1 MAKNAAKLVNASK
14 IPELFP
20 PVQFAFY
27 GNTITRYRQ
36 KILKKKVVSS
46 YMLISF
52 LIGQSKIRHN
62 ICRGGC
68 EGIPLAKCG
77 NEQEALYDD
86 EQGDKEFLRQLL
98 PHQGS

>member
-36 KILKKKVVSS
+36 KLLKKKVITD
-46 YMLISF
+46 LISHF
-52 LIGQSKIRHN
+52 PIDQS
-62 ICRGGC
+62 
-68 EGIPLAKCG
+68 
-77 NEQEALYDD
+77 
-86 EQGDKEFLRQLL
+86 
-98 PHQGS
+98 